1 VIHSYL
7 TDLLEKARNYPFGV
21 HMEVATA
28 FIILQYHQSLNFE
41 YQQYVYISASVYI
54 TTSWPQIVPSHQ
66 QISN

>member
-1 VIHSYL
+1 
-7 TDLLEKARNYPFGV
+7 
-21 HMEVATA
+21 MEVATA

-66 QISN
+66 QISNWLFPNCGTEAKEIMQY